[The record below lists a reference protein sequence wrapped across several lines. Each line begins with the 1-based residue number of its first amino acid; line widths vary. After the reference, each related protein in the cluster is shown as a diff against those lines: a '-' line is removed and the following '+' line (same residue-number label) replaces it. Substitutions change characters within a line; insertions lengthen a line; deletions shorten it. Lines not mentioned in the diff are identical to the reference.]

1 MKNMVNARQTAQER
15 TRLLDRAAR
24 KVERRV
30 LLTND
35 ESARANGVVVVA
47 VPRGEGRPQTKRR
60 EGDCFE
66 VETEA
71 HATPRKGCVLVLG
84 IHLVSVLSVARGD
97 DGKRTRRCGWGYR
110 VVI

>member
-1 MKNMVNARQTAQER
+1 MDCDQKE
-15 TRLLDRAAR
+15 
-24 KVERRV
+24 VEHRV
-30 LLTND
+30 VLTND
-35 ESARANGVVVVA
+35 ESARPNGAVVVA
-47 VPRGEGRPQTKRR
+47 VPRGEGRPQTKRK

-84 IHLVSVLSVARGD
+84 LHLVSVLSLARGD